1 LLFNKK
7 FYLLLLIVALTFA
20 VSCNEKER
28 KIPENKIDINSP
40 ETVLKEAKKL
50 LGNDTQIALSGN
62 FDEDT
67 TKEFAAGTEINK
79 PDKWGIQFHLLKQKD
94 NKLEEDFSTNLLD
107 GSFTDAMVR
116 KEKLGSENYDMI
128 YYNSLDYYLGSGGG
142 EVFAYLIDFNR
153 RQTYYSHLFTEK
165 GRRISLF
172 LSENI
177 TPEIQKFFL
186 GVFKKDYPN
195 LRIVDKDI
203 DLDE

>member
-1 LLFNKK
+1 LS
-7 FYLLLLIVALTFA
+7 IVALTFA

-40 ETVLKEAKKL
+40 ENLLKEAKKL
-50 LGNDTQIALSGN
+50 LGNDTQIAMSGN

-67 TKEFAAGTEINK
+67 TKEFVAGTEINK
-79 PDKWGIQFHLLKQKD
+79 PDKWGIQFHLLKQKN
-94 NKLEEDFSTNLLD
+94 NKLEEVFSTDLLE

-116 KEKLGSENYDMI
+116 KEKLSSENYDLM

-153 RQTYYSHLFTEK
+153 KQTYYSHLFTDK

-172 LSENI
+172 LSGNI
-177 TPEIQKFFL
+177 TPEIKNFFL
-186 GVFKKDYPN
+186 GAFKKDYPN
-195 LRIVDKDI
+195 LRIVDTDI